1 MRSIA
6 SWRGRSVSSTPLDAA
21 LVTNLS
27 YVLHERSS
35 STQIAAY
42 IQHIAAQRS
51 RLSRF
56 VDGLAQLSD
65 DQLASRVV
73 IEPRKLAL
81 LTELDKHNGP
91 TPVVTL
97 QLGGWRTLGRLLRA
111 VAEVESQIFVFDR
124 PSDSGPDRAGDSWFR
139 APSLVAP
146 PPVEVMTELF
156 LFAIAVIR
164 PGTETILLD
173 GHLIAPSTEG
183 SGAVPSGGYRWP
195 SQVLSLAESALRSH
209 FEQWWCDAPLWSRP
223 AEDTLPEFKAE

>member
-6 SWRGRSVSSTPLDAA
+6 SWHGRSGSSTPLDAA

-56 VDGLAQLSD
+56 VDGLVQLSD

-81 LTELDKHNGP
+81 LTELEMHNGP

-97 QLGGWRTLGRLLRA
+97 QLGAWRTLGRLLRA

-124 PSDSGPDRAGDSWFR
+124 RSDSGPDRAGDSWFR
-139 APSLVAP
+139 APSLVSSP
-146 PPVEVMTELF
+146 PAEVMTQPL
-156 LFAIAVIR
+156 LFAIAVVR

-173 GHLIAPSTEG
+173 SHLIPPSTES
-183 SGAVPSGGYRWP
+183 SGAVPSGGPRWP
-195 SQVLSLAESALRSH
+195 SQVLSLAESALRCH
-209 FEQWWCDAPLWSRP
+209 FEQWWCDVPLWSAP
-223 AEDTLPEFKAE
+223 AEDALPEFQFE